1 MKIHLKQKEAQEAF
15 PTDIVFQ
22 SPFWSAVKSRLGWK
36 PLAFDLA
43 SSKPHGDVL
52 VLTRTSLPGISM
64 AWVPQGPEFRPEPD
78 QYGIFLE
85 ALSNALSAYL
95 DPGVA
100 FIRYDL
106 PWESPYA
113 FTGADDSSP
122 PQTFECPEPRL
133 QELRM
138 NFGTRTWNL
147 QKAAIDVTFADRF
160 VLDLNRNEAEILSN
174 MKPKTRYNIHLARKK
189 GVRVF
194 AATPDLLPD
203 FYELYRQTAE
213 RNRFNLCEYRHF
225 SALFLA
231 LLSHPDSC
239 EILFLLA
246 AHGPDLL
253 AGAIIVISGR
263 TATYLFGA
271 SANEK
276 RNLMAPYAIHW
287 TAIQLARTKGC
298 LQYDLGAVSP
308 GKDPDHPFYGLYRF
322 KTGFG
327 GKIIH
332 QSGSWDYPLND
343 RGYKIFRSY
352 ETFDGFSRTA

>member
-1 MKIHLKQKEAQEAF
+1 MFQKPGESAPNRIGF
-15 PTDIVFQ
+15 PGLAMEIQGEDTFETKGSGGGFSYGHCFQ
-22 SPFWSAVKSRLGWK
+22 TPFWSAVKSRLGWK

-43 SSKPHGDVL
+43 SSEPHGDVL
-52 VLTRTSLPGISM
+52 VLNRNIIARNFHGLGSAGS
-64 AWVPQGPEFRPEPD
+64 EFRPEPD

-85 ALSNALSAYL
+85 ALSDALSAYL

-106 PWESPYA
+106 PGNPS
-113 FTGADDSSP
+113 T
-122 PQTFECPEPRL
+122 RL
-133 QELRM
+133 RDQAVRSLHQYLSALNRDPGVAHELRHQ
-138 NFGTRTWNL
+138 NL
-147 QKAAIDVTFADRF
+147 EPSKSAIDLTFADRF

-174 MKPKTRYNIHLARKK
+174 MKPKPDTIFTWLKK
-189 GVRVF
+189 RRQGVRRN
-194 AATPDLLPD
+194 PDLLPD

-231 LLSHPDSC
+231 LLSASGSC

-246 AHGPDLL
+246 AHGSTCLPAPLSLIRPD
-253 AGAIIVISGR
+253 G
-263 TATYLFGA
+263 TYLFGA

-287 TAIQLARTKGC
+287 TAIQLARTRGC

-308 GKDPDHPFYGLYRF
+308 EKSPTTRFMVSTVSKPVSAEESSIRADPG
-322 KTGFG
+322 
-327 GKIIH
+327 II
-332 QSGSWDYPLND
+332 
-343 RGYKIFRSY
+343 R
-352 ETFDGFSRTA
+352 